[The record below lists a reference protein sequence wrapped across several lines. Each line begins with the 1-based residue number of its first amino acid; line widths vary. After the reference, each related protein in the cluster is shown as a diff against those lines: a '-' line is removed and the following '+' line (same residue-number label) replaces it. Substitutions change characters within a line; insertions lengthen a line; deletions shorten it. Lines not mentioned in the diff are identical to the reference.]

1 MEAEQRININD
12 NYLRLLPATI
22 ITEWTFCDIRVA

>member
-12 NYLRLLPATI
+12 NYLRLLSATI
-22 ITEWTFCDIRVA
+22 ITEWTFAIYA